1 MKKESDLRYLDPEE
15 IERNPQNPRIFFDE
29 KRLNELQESIN
40 ELGILVPLIVY
51 YDDQKNKF
59 LLLDGERR
67 LISAKVLG
75 IKKVPTNV
83 ISKPTKLQNIL
94 QMFNIHNVRIE
105 WGPMEVA
112 WKVKT
117 IMDDTKI
124 AKESELARLTS
135 LKPMEIR
142 KSKIL
147 LSFDE
152 KYQNLVHLTP
162 KRGGIKQDFLVELN
176 PTLNWI
182 GKELPSVK
190 KNRLIDAL
198 IEKHKINVIKNYVS
212 GFRQLSKMVR
222 SGLNKR
228 KIEQIFQN
236 LIEKEGYDLD
246 DAFEVSVREQMD
258 LKDIEKRSKRLLD
271 LLEKFKTIK
280 KDSDSSS
287 LFKTLKKLNSLLESI
302 LKNDK

>member
-1 MKKESDLRYLDPEE
+1 MKKESKLKYLNPGE

-29 KRLNELQESIN
+29 AKMNELQESIN

-67 LISAKVLG
+67 LKSAKALG
-75 IKKVPTNV
+75 MTKVPTNV

-124 AKESELARLTS
+124 TKESELARLTS

-147 LSFDE
+147 LSFDK
-152 KYQNLVHLTP
+152 KYQELVDLTP

-182 GKELPSVK
+182 KKELPPIK
-190 KNRLIDAL
+190 KNKLIDAL
-198 IEKHKINVIKNYVS
+198 IEKHKLKIIQNYVS
-212 GFRQLSKMVR
+212 GFRELSKMVR
-222 SGLNKR
+222 SGLDKK
-228 KIEQIFQN
+228 KIKQIFQN
-236 LIEKEGYDLD
+236 LIEKEAYGLD
-246 DAFEVSVREQMD
+246 DAFEASVRDQMD
-258 LKDIEKRSKRLLD
+258 IKDIEKRVKKLLN
-271 LLEKFKTIK
+271 LLEKLKIGK
-280 KDSDSSS
+280 KDRSNSS
-287 LFKTLKKLNSLLESI
+287 LFEILKKLSSVLNRI
-302 LKNDK
+302 LKDDE